1 MGTVIICAL
10 SACAAA
16 RVADAASHDSPA
28 AAPVFVYSARADEQA
43 GGDFGVGQAAPD
55 QGQHL
60 SFAFGDAADLAL
72 RRGRVRPA
80 SELGDEAAGDAGRDQ
95 RVAGGDDL

>member
-28 AAPVFVYSARADEQA
+28 AAPVFVYIATKGRNCISQFAASPSHGGALTPLKPATAASGPFPSAVAIDPQTSSA
-43 GGDFGVGQAAPD
+43 YVTAVGAPVNEVS
-55 QGQHL
+55 Q
-60 SFAFGDAADLAL
+60 
-72 RRGRVRPA
+72 
-80 SELGDEAAGDAGRDQ
+80 
-95 RVAGGDDL
+95 